1 MMRSWNKIVSD
12 TLMATAPNE
21 DFAMASIPYQASE
34 HVTSSQLSQA
44 LGEAV
49 VRLWG
54 LLPPDIQHHLFE
66 EAASHSVETRSQLA
80 VFLHDKHPRTC
91 ASIKASAMIEP
102 DSLGG

>member
-1 MMRSWNKIVSD
+1 
-12 TLMATAPNE
+12 
-21 DFAMASIPYQASE
+21 MASIHSVNSD
-34 HVTSSQLSQA
+34 HDLSKA

-66 EAASHSVETRSQLA
+66 EAASHGTETRSQLA
-80 VFLHDKHPRTC
+80 LYLHGKHPRTC
-91 ASIKASAMIEP
+91 ASLKANAVIEP

>member
-1 MMRSWNKIVSD
+1 VEFGNRIAAG
-12 TLMATAPNE
+12 TLVQTAPSE
-21 DFAMASIPYQASE
+21 DFAMASIPYEASE
-34 HVTSSQLSQA
+34 HVASAELSQA

-54 LLPPDIQHHLFE
+54 LLPPDVQHHLFE
-66 EAASHSVETRSQLA
+66 EAASHAADTRSRLA
-80 VFLHDKHPRTC
+80 VFLHDKHPRTG

>member
-1 MMRSWNKIVSD
+1 
-12 TLMATAPNE
+12 
-21 DFAMASIPYQASE
+21 MASIPYQASE
-34 HVTSSQLSQA
+34 HITSAQLSQA

-49 VRLWG
+49 VKLWG

-66 EAASHSVETRSQLA
+66 EAASHGAEMRSQLA

>member
-1 MMRSWNKIVSD
+1 
-12 TLMATAPNE
+12 
-21 DFAMASIPYQASE
+21 MASIPCEPLE
-34 HVTSSQLSQA
+34 HVTPAQLSQA

-66 EAASHSVETRSQLA
+66 EAASHATQTRSQLA

-91 ASIKASAMIEP
+91 ASIKASAIIEP